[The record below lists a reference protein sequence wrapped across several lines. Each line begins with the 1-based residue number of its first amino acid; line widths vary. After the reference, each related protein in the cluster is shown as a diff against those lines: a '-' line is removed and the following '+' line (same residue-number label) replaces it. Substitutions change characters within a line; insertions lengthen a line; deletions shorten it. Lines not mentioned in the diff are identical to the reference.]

1 VDEQRW
7 LTFDL
12 FDGRVGESF
21 EVSTDGVPAVTMEL
35 TEATESTEP
44 GGPGPDGE
52 ERRQFSLVFRGPAG
66 PMLPQ
71 AIYRLDH
78 AELGEL
84 ELFLVPIGPDAEGMR
99 YEAAFA

>member
-1 VDEQRW
+1 MDEQRW

-21 EVSTDGVPAVTMEL
+21 EVSADGVPAVAMEL
-35 TEATESTEP
+35 AQATEGSEP
-44 GGPGPDGE
+44 GGTGPHGE
-52 ERRQFSLVFRGPAG
+52 ERRQFSLVFRGPAE
-66 PMLPQ
+66 PVLPQ
-71 AIYRLDH
+71 AIYRVDH

-84 ELFLVPIGPDAEGMR
+84 ELFLVPIGRVADGMG